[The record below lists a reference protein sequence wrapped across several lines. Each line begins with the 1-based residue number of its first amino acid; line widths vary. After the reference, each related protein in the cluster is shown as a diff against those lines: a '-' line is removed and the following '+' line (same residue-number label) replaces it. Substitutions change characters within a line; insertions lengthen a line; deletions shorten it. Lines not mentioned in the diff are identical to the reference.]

1 MEGKGETDMMT
12 EMEGILVEQRSG
24 ACTEE
29 SLGL

>member
-24 ACTEE
+24 ARTVV
-29 SLGL
+29 L